1 LAESGQ
7 MENFNNELVHTQSW
21 YPLIASSRVGRERC
35 QGIQLFGRRLVV
47 FREKSGR
54 VRVLLARCPHMGADL
69 SDGKVSGGMLEC
81 PFHAWKFDGDGPL
94 SPSGPRKAPSCAVLD
109 VMSRSAR
116 SSKGV
121 CIDYQPARPFGPGHS
136 TYPNARS
143 IFMACGSI
151 SISLLPRWFGSK
163 SFLMWRSS
171 ASPSVSASSPS
182 TR

>member
-1 LAESGQ
+1 MAESGQ

-121 CIDYQPARPFGPGHS
+121 CIDYQPARPLVLV
-136 TYPNARS
+136 T
-143 IFMACGSI
+143 
-151 SISLLPRWFGSK
+151 PRTPT
-163 SFLMWRSS
+163 L
-171 ASPSVSASSPS
+171 VASSWPAGRSRYHFCRGGSDPS
-182 TR
+182 LS